1 MKNANY
7 MGMVAAALLGL
18 SSFLPWIRVSVLGFS
33 TTTTGI
39 ESNDG
44 WLVLSMAIVAGL
56 LHFVV
61 PKFAFIP
68 GLIALAIGLYD
79 IYDLVNA
86 GSERELLTNKGV
98 DISLGIGMYLLLLS
112 ALGVVLLSLSQWRT
126 TRRTEHPIT

>member
-18 SSFLPWIRVSVLGFS
+18 SSFLPWITISVLGFS

-44 WLVLSMAIVAGL
+44 WLVLSMAIIAGL
-56 LHFVV
+56 LHFVA

-68 GLIALAIGLYD
+68 GIIALGIGLYD

-86 GSERELLTNKGV
+86 GSERELLANKGV
-98 DISLGIGMYLLLLS
+98 DVSLGIGMYLLLLS
-112 ALGVVLLSLSQWRT
+112 SLGVVLLSLSKWRST
-126 TRRTEHPIT
+126 NQTEHPIT